1 MREMSKALVTGATR
15 GPGRAV
21 ASALAAAGYETYALG
36 RDRGAL
42 EALRAD
48 YGVIPMAIDLTDRE
62 AVRMIVEGMRPDILV
77 HAALRWPAEPSF
89 LHLSEADIDMAL
101 EVNLSATLHMTHTV
115 LSAMRERRQGAVVLA
130 TPCASQ
136 SPTLLERMAEGA
148 GRAFADALQS
158 ELSGS
163 GVAVSAVCAGEA
175 PFAGLVQSV
184 FDALENAGMGPGMSK
199 LAVHGNG

>member
-15 GPGRAV
+15 GAGRAV

-36 RDRGAL
+36 RDRGVL
-42 EALRAD
+42 EELRAD

-62 AVRMIVEGMRPDILV
+62 AVRLVVEGMRPDILV
-77 HAALRWPAEPSF
+77 HAALRWPTEQGF
-89 LHLSEADIDMAL
+89 LDLSEADIDMAL

-115 LSAMRERRQGAVVLA
+115 LPTMRERRQGAVVLVA
-130 TPCASQ
+130 PCASA
-136 SPTLLERMAEGA
+136 SPTLLERTAEGA

-184 FDALENAGMGPGMSK
+184 FGALENAGMGPGMSK